1 MKNYMLPPLKKPKI
15 QIKPLSLPLN
25 FLYGLPDK
33 QGKKKPLRLTM
44 TKDAKTKEK

>member
-1 MKNYMLPPLKKPKI
+1 MPPPLKNPKI
-15 QIKPLSLPLN
+15 QIKPLNLPLN

-44 TKDAKTKEK
+44 NKEAKAKEKEIRK